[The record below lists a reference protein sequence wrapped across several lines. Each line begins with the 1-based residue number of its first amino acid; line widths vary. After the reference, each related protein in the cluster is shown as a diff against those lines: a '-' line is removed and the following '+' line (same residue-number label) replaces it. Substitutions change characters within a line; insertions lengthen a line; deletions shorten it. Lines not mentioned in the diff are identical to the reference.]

1 MSGTG
6 TVSQAISLSGLPFRP
21 PLPSLPVVVLALF
34 ASAGRTPRPSTQ
46 AGAARARAPSLCL
59 ATSVFQFF
67 YALGFFKIT

>member
-34 ASAGRTPRPSTQ
+34 ASPGRTPRPSTQ
-46 AGAARARAPSLCL
+46 AGAGACTLFVSGYECL
-59 ATSVFQFF
+59 SVLLRLGLFQNN
-67 YALGFFKIT
+67 